1 LAGRIGAG
9 KTTLLLQV
17 LAATRRIKF
26 FASTEETQRDLRRVV
41 TRFGLQIGEVMGV
54 DECRG
59 DLEVAIQRAKEVK
72 PAVAVFDSLQSFA
85 DSRHVHKTAK
95 VVERLA
101 EFARDSGIAVIA
113 TSHTGKAG
121 GPLLSARASHALD
134 TLLVLDRVPDECG
147 KGEPL
152 RVLRSDVKC
161 RAASLGAS
169 VLLKLTETGFR
180 KVV

>member
-9 KTTLLLQV
+9 KTTLLLQI
-17 LAATRRIKF
+17 LTATRRIKF

-41 TRFGLQIGEVMGV
+41 TRLGLQIGEVMGV
-54 DECRG
+54 DECRD
-59 DLEVAIQRAKEVK
+59 DLEAVIQRAKEVK

-85 DSRHVHKTAK
+85 GSGRVHKT
-95 VVERLA
+95 VERLA

-113 TSHTGKAG
+113 TSHIGKTGEL
-121 GPLLSARASHALD
+121 LLSARALRALD
-134 TLLVLDRVPDECG
+134 TLLVLERVPDEYG

-161 RAASLGAS
+161 HAATVGAS